1 MTFSGTD
8 YALIPLITAR
18 RRCHNGEE
26 GGMSLIETL
35 LGGGQQ
41 QADYKDFASRYDNG
55 HPAEGYSDEEALNR
69 HQEVAAEVPHDDYL
83 QAAHAAFDRLSPEE
97 RLQFGQHLQQ
107 QMQQE
112 QIPPPDLNQDGIDD
126 RLQDSGTLA
135 KMVTHLQRQQPG
147 MLGMVLGGPMV
158 IGGGRMMMGSM
169 GGGGMMGGGGGV
181 GSVLGN
187 PLAKAA
193 LGGIARFAFKRITGH

>member
-1 MTFSGTD
+1 MWQQQED
-8 YALIPLITAR
+8 
-18 RRCHNGEE
+18 
-26 GGMSLIETL
+26 GMSLIETL
-35 LGGGQQ
+35 LSGGQQ
-41 QADYKDFASRYDNG
+41 QTDYKYCASRYDNG

-83 QAAHAAFDRLSPEE
+83 QAAHAAFDRLSPGE

-107 QMQQE
+107 QMQQQ

-126 RLQDSGTLA
+126 RLQDSAALA
-135 KMVTHLQRQQPG
+135 QMVSHLQRQQPG

-158 IGGGRMMMGSM
+158 MGGGRMMMGSM
-169 GGGGMMGGGGGV
+169 GGRGMMGGGGGV

>member
-1 MTFSGTD
+1 MG
-8 YALIPLITAR
+8 
-18 RRCHNGEE
+18 
-26 GGMSLIETL
+26 LIETL
-35 LGGGQQ
+35 LSGGKQ
-41 QADYKDFASRYDNG
+41 QADYQDFARRYDNG

-69 HQEVAAEVPHDDYL
+69 HQEVAAEVPHEDYL
-83 QAAHAAFDRLSPEE
+83 QAAHKAFDRLSPQE

-107 QMQQE
+107 QMQHQ
-112 QIPPPDLNQDGIDD
+112 QISSPDLNEDGIDD

-135 KMVTHLQRQQPG
+135 QMVTQLQRHQAG

-169 GGGGMMGGGGGV
+169 GGGGMLGGGGGGV
-181 GSVLGN
+181 GSVLRN

>member
-1 MTFSGTD
+1 MG
-8 YALIPLITAR
+8 
-18 RRCHNGEE
+18 
-26 GGMSLIETL
+26 LIESL
-35 LGGGQQ
+35 LSGGQQ
-41 QADYKDFASRYDNG
+41 QTDYKNFATRYDDG
-55 HPAEGYSDEEALNR
+55 HPATGYSDEEALNR

-107 QMQQE
+107 QMQEQ
-112 QIPPPDLNQDGIDD
+112 QIPSPDLNRDGIDD

-135 KMVTHLQRQQPG
+135 HMVTQLQRQQAG

-158 IGGGRMMMGSM
+158 MGGGRMMMGSM
-169 GGGGMMGGGGGV
+169 GGGGMTGGGV
-181 GSVLGN
+181 GSVLSN